1 MQKSKSAEERAA
13 NKQLNT
19 DLISLVVFIKISI
32 SMVVVVVTKI
42 SITNFF
48 TIFFQSGEYQ
58 LCLGQKFQKVENDE
72 NRFFAITSSKLFK
85 N

>member
-1 MQKSKSAEERAA
+1 MARLAIQKSKSAEERAA

-58 LCLGQKFQKVENDE
+58 LCLVIIFTNNMRVLRK
-72 NRFFAITSSKLFK
+72 
-85 N
+85 

>member
-19 DLISLVVFIKISI
+19 DLISLFIKISI
-32 SMVVVVVTKI
+32 SIVVVVVTKI

-58 LCLGQKFQKVENDE
+58 LCLVIIFTNNMRVLRK
-72 NRFFAITSSKLFK
+72 
-85 N
+85 

>member
-1 MQKSKSAEERAA
+1 MARLAIQKSKSAEERAA

-19 DLISLVVFIKISI
+19 DLISLLSRIKISI
-32 SMVVVVVTKI
+32 SMVVGFVTKI

-58 LCLGQKFQKVENDE
+58 LCLVIIFTNNLRVLRK
-72 NRFFAITSSKLFK
+72 
-85 N
+85 

>member
-1 MQKSKSAEERAA
+1 MARLAIQKSKSAEERAA

-48 TIFFQSGEYQ
+48 TIFFNQ
-58 LCLGQKFQKVENDE
+58 EN
-72 NRFFAITSSKLFK
+72 ISSVWLIIFTNNMRVLRK
-85 N
+85 